1 MDDSLI
7 DGSSLE
13 PSPILG
19 LKRED
24 GSKSSLIQIGIR
36 LSHVGVLT
44 TRCRGGGLICQNKM

>member
-1 MDDSLI
+1 MNDSLI